1 MNIITPRFGALNID
15 DRTTIVFP
23 QGLPGFEN
31 CHQFTLLHEEV
42 PEPKVWWLQS
52 IDDPEVVF
60 SVIEAVL
67 LGVNYQIVL
76 SDAESELLQ
85 VDDIED
91 IALLLTLSRQDG
103 GGEIRANTQSPI
115 LLNVASRLALQKAG
129 LRAEIVFTNE

>member
-23 QGLPGFEN
+23 QGLPGFES
-31 CHQFTLLHEEV
+31 CRQFTLLHEEV
-42 PEPKVWWLQS
+42 PDPKVWWLQS

-85 VDDIED
+85 VDNIED

-115 LLNVASRLALQKAG
+115 LLNVTSRLALQKAG

>member
-1 MNIITPRFGALNID
+1 MNIISPRFGALDID
-15 DRTTIVFP
+15 DSTTICFP
-23 QGLPGFEN
+23 QGLPGFEH
-31 CHQFTLLHEEV
+31 CHQFKLLHEDV

-52 IDDPEVVF
+52 LDDPDVIF
-60 SVIEAVL
+60 SLIEAGM

-76 SDAESELLQ
+76 SDAEAELLQ
-85 VDDIED
+85 VNDPND